1 LDAQLIEDEVKNNK
15 VFIIGFIAIVIISI
29 GVFWLM

>member
-1 LDAQLIEDEVKNNK
+1 NNK

>member
-1 LDAQLIEDEVKNNK
+1 NK